1 MCGSM
6 RNKRTRVASSVL
18 LVVCA
23 VMGLLVAC
31 AEPDSPDALVTSSAA
46 LSAVRPSAQVR
57 LGQKEFE
64 RALAARLSRS
74 AVGLSR
80 RPTPLGGG
88 RIDLRDRFQ
97 HVSIVHKRPDGS
109 AETVCVTT
117 PSELHAVL
125 GPRTKAASP

>member
-1 MCGSM
+1 
-6 RNKRTRVASSVL
+6 
-18 LVVCA
+18 
-23 VMGLLVAC
+23 
-31 AEPDSPDALVTSSAA
+31 
-46 LSAVRPSAQVR
+46 VR

-74 AVGLSR
+74 SVGLTT

-97 HVSIVHKRPDGS
+97 HVSIVHRRPDGS

-117 PSELHAVL
+117 PGELHAAL
-125 GPRTKAASP
+125 GPSTQAASP